1 MDIISTDKAPATI
14 GPYSQSVRSG
24 NLLFCSGQVAIDP
37 STGKLSGDD
46 IESQTMQ
53 VLRNIRGVLGASG
66 LDLTNVVK
74 TTIFLS
80 DMGNFPVINEIYG
93 NEFGDHRPARS
104 TVQVA
109 RLPLDVL
116 IEKECIAELKRD

>member
-1 MDIISTDKAPATI
+1 MDIISTKKAPAAI

-24 NLLFCSGQVAIDP
+24 NLLFCSGQIAIDP
-37 STGKLSGDD
+37 STGKLSGDG
-46 IESQTMQ
+46 IEVQTMQ
-53 VLRNIRGVLGASG
+53 VLKNIRYVLEASG
-66 LDLTNVVK
+66 LELASIVK

-80 DMGNFPVINEIYG
+80 DMDNFPTVNEIYG

-116 IEKECIAELKRD
+116 IEIECIAEL

>member
-1 MDIISTDKAPATI
+1 MDIISTKKAPAAI

-24 NLLFCSGQVAIDP
+24 NLLFCSGQIAIDP
-37 STGKLSGDD
+37 STGKLSGDG
-46 IESQTMQ
+46 IEVQTMQ
-53 VLRNIRGVLGASG
+53 VLKNIRYVLEASG
-66 LDLTNVVK
+66 LELASIVK

-80 DMGNFPVINEIYG
+80 DMDNFPAVNEIYG

-116 IEKECIAELKRD
+116 IEIECIAEL

>member
-1 MDIISTDKAPATI
+1 MEIISTDKAPAAI

-24 NLLFCSGQVAIDP
+24 NLLFCSGQIAIDP
-37 STGKLSGDD
+37 STGKLSGDG
-46 IESQTMQ
+46 IEVQTMQ
-53 VLRNIRGVLGASG
+53 VLKNIRCVLEASG
-66 LDLTNVVK
+66 LELTSVVK

-80 DMGNFPVINEIYG
+80 DMDNFPAVNEIYG

-116 IEKECIAELKRD
+116 IEIECIAEL

>member
-1 MDIISTDKAPATI
+1 MDIISTKKAPAAI

-24 NLLFCSGQVAIDP
+24 NLLFCSGKIAIDP
-37 STGKLSGDD
+37 STGKLSGDG
-46 IESQTMQ
+46 IEVQTIQ
-53 VLRNIRGVLGASG
+53 VLKNIRYVLEASG
-66 LDLTNVVK
+66 LALASIVK

-80 DMGNFPVINEIYG
+80 DMDNFPTVNEIYG

-116 IEKECIAELKRD
+116 IEIECIAEL

>member
-1 MDIISTDKAPATI
+1 MDIISTKKAPAAI

-24 NLLFCSGQVAIDP
+24 NLLFCSGQIAIDP
-37 STGKLSGDD
+37 STGKLSGDG
-46 IESQTMQ
+46 IEVQTMQ
-53 VLRNIRGVLGASG
+53 VLKNIRYVLEASG
-66 LDLTNVVK
+66 LELASIVK

-80 DMGNFPVINEIYG
+80 DMDNFPAVNEIYG
-93 NEFGDHRPARS
+93 NEFGGHRPARS

-116 IEKECIAELKRD
+116 IEIECIAEL